1 MSIAYHDGQWVEKSG
16 IRVGVSDFGFARG
29 LAIFE
34 LARVYGGRVFRLDD
48 HLTRLQNGVAAIG
61 GQLPVSLAELAEIA
75 RQLCDRNKFAHSALK
90 FYFTAGEARKSPLAF
105 AGDHDFAPHL
115 IVLEDE
121 VRPGHPEA
129 PYGLD
134 YYRRGQRIKIVAEER
149 ALAGIKSTGY
159 MQGFIASREAGVE
172 WDDILFTHR
181 KGHVTEATRS
191 NFFCVVDGVL
201 CTPDADM
208 LFGITRKVVLEIAR
222 GLNMPVAERSLMP
235 KDVFRATEAFTT
247 GSIAELVPI
256 RKIDAHVMATT
267 MEGPVFSALRKAF
280 SDVTGVVS

>member
-1 MSIAYHDGQWVEKSG
+1 MSIAWHDGQWVEKSG
-16 IRVGVSDFGFARG
+16 IRIGVSDFGFARG

-34 LARVYGGRVFRLDD
+34 LARVYGGRAFRLDD
-48 HLTRLQNGVAAIG
+48 HLMRLQNGVAAIG
-61 GQLPVSLAELAEIA
+61 GELPVSLAALAEIS
-75 RQLCDRNKFAHSALK
+75 QELCGKNKFAHSALK
-90 FYFTAGEARKSPLAF
+90 FYFTAGEARKVPLAF
-105 AGDHDFAPHL
+105 AGEHDFAPHL
-115 IVLEDE
+115 IVIEDE
-121 VRPGHPEA
+121 VKPGHPDA

-134 YYRRGQRIKIVAEER
+134 YYQRGQRIKIVAEER

-181 KGHVTEATRS
+181 KGYVTEVTRA
-191 NFFCVVDGVL
+191 NFFCVIDGVL
-201 CTPDADM
+201 CTPDTDM

-222 GLNMPVAERSLMP
+222 GMGMQVAERSLMP
-235 KDVFRATEAFTT
+235 QDVLRATEAFTT

-267 MEGPVFSALRKAF
+267 MEGPVFAKLRKAF
-280 SDVTGVVS
+280 SDVTGAGS